1 MVFGYPA
8 ERESSLKVNDLD
20 TAETF
25 WDLSSTGGRGYS
37 GWGTGMQPSYGYGGY
52 GAAYPS
58 AYYSDNSAYGNYAP
72 YGYYGNYGNYGSHGN
87 YGGYPSNYGTFVKK
101 IPVFA
106 GYSTQQPTYENYGL
120 HGGHGFGKY
129 GKY

>member
-1 MVFGYPA
+1 M
-8 ERESSLKVNDLD
+8 D

-37 GWGTGMQPSYGYGGY
+37 GWGTGVQPNYGYGGY
-52 GAAYPS
+52 GTG
-58 AYYSDNSAYGNYAP
+58 YYGDPYGYGNNAP
-72 YGYYGNYGNYGSHGN
+72 NAYYGNYGNYGNYPAN
-87 YGGYPSNYGTFVKK
+87 YGNAVYKK
-101 IPVFA
+101 IPVYA
-106 GYSTQQPTYENYGL
+106 GYVSQQPTYENYGL